1 MPRITSKQLFFIS
14 KMSWKAPL
22 SNILEEKSDAWIL
35 LGNGRDRGTP
45 SVKSGSLQRISGGG
59 GGGSSVALSNVT
71 ATLGRAYQNEAWSR
85 DITCRCVVYVE
96 ASRQSQA
103 SHSVTWRCII
113 SGRGD
118 NAMSPIQRWA
128 KFNEQTYFR

>member
-22 SNILEEKSDAWIL
+22 SNIFEEKSD
-35 LGNGRDRGTP
+35 
-45 SVKSGSLQRISGGG
+45 VGSFSETAEIAARHRLKVARCNEFPAEE

-85 DITCRCVVYVE
+85 DITCRCIVYVE